1 MKDCE
6 SILSKLSA
14 SKMKNFLRPIRKSL
28 IRSLNDA
35 KNNYTSE
42 GRRESKKYP

>member
-1 MKDCE
+1 MKDYE
-6 SILSKLSA
+6 SILSKLLISE
-14 SKMKNFLRPIRKSL
+14 MKNSLRTVRNSL

-42 GRRESKKYP
+42 GRRGSKKFP

>member
-1 MKDCE
+1 MKDHE

-14 SKMKNFLRPIRKSL
+14 SVMMNSLKTIRKSL

-42 GRRESKKYP
+42 GRRGNKKFP